1 MPPSVTILI
10 LNWNGGP
17 DTVTCLDSLK
27 ELRYPNFRV
36 IVLDNASS
44 DNSGELFAKYPKPDY
59 PLEFI
64 QTGANLGFG
73 GGNNVGLRKA
83 LAEGTDYVWLLNNDS
98 AVTPESLNT
107 LIVAAESDPAIG
119 IAGPLTL
126 TMDEPPQVW
135 FAGGTFNWLKTRGV
149 HPWYG
154 ENPRSIF
161 LEPSRGEGASA
172 LRQARGIPQRPMDVD
187 YITGGIMLI
196 KRAVFDDIGL
206 LPGDYFLYYE
216 DADFN
221 TRAAKQSWRRI
232 LVPQAVVYHK
242 GSASAKAG
250 SPNYQYYHLRNGLMF
265 SWRHGPSRVLTV
277 AASLWLAAKELV
289 KIIIGYHRERSIGGL
304 HGVIDFWRGNTGAR
318 KA

>member
-1 MPPSVTILI
+1 MIPRVTILI

-27 ELRYPNFRV
+27 ELRYPNFHV

-44 DNSGELFAKYPKPDY
+44 DNSWELFAKYPKPNY

-64 QTGANLGFG
+64 QTGSNLGFG

-98 AVTPESLNT
+98 AVTPEALHA
-107 LIVAAESDPAIG
+107 LIAAAESNPTIG
-119 IAGPLTL
+119 IAGPLAL
-126 TMDEPPQVW
+126 TMETPARVW
-135 FAGGTFNWLKTRGV
+135 FAGGTFNWLKTRGT
-149 HPWYG
+149 HRCYG
-154 ENPRSIF
+154 ELADDRRAHAP
-161 LEPSRGEGASA
+161 ADSA
-172 LRQARGIPQRPMDVD
+172 PIDVD
-187 YITGGIMLI
+187 YVTGGIMLI

-250 SPNYQYYHLRNGLMF
+250 SPNYQYYHLRNGLM
-265 SWRHGPSRVLTV
+265 
-277 AASLWLAAKELV
+277 
-289 KIIIGYHRERSIGGL
+289 
-304 HGVIDFWRGNTGAR
+304 
-318 KA
+318 